1 MSGKSCKSAFTLEN
15 DTYEALY
22 GFARNRVGP
31 EAAADLV
38 HEAYVRLLQAEDRD
52 NIREPRAFLF
62 RIVANLGID
71 LWRKEKRR
79 THWKASQEEV
89 DFDVIESTCPGP
101 ESLTHAKMQVEALLE
116 ALAEVPEAH
125 RHAFV
130 LNKFEGMTH
139 AAIAKQF
146 GIREKTVQRQVAA
159 VVAHCAK
166 RLGYEP

>member
-1 MSGKSCKSAFTLEN
+1 MLEN
-15 DTYEALY
+15 DIYEALY
-22 GFARNRVGP
+22 GFARNRVGS

-38 HEAYVRLLQAEDRD
+38 QDAYVRLLQADDRD
-52 NIREPRAFLF
+52 DVREPRAFLF

-79 THWKASQEEV
+79 AQWKAIHEDL
-89 DFDVIESTCPGP
+89 DFDVIESSRPGP
-101 ESLTHAKMQVEALLE
+101 ETLTDARMQIEMLMDALT
-116 ALAEVPEAH
+116 EVPEAH

-146 GIREKTVQRQVAA
+146 GIPEKTVQRQVAG